1 MELSGSKQETLT
13 RLAVCVIAAL
23 ILYSSAKPLCS
34 ALKLP
39 LWEEYRPWLE
49 KNRIQAIAVV
59 SAVLFGLSLAPF
71 PLEAKPEEEPPPC
84 EDDFQ
89 PVA

>member
-1 MELSGSKQETLT
+1 MERSGSKQETLT

-34 ALKLP
+34 APKLP

-59 SAVLFGLSLAPF
+59 SAVLFGLSLALF
-71 PLEAKPEEEPPPC
+71 PLEAKEEESPPC

>member
-1 MELSGSKQETLT
+1 MERSGSKQETLT

-39 LWEEYRPWLE
+39 LWEEYRPWL
-49 KNRIQAIAVV
+49 KKLDSSHCHRAHHA
-59 SAVLFGLSLAPF
+59 LGLSLALF
-71 PLEAKPEEEPPPC
+71 PLEAKEEESPPC

>member
-34 ALKLP
+34 SLKLP

-59 SAVLFGLSLAPF
+59 SAVLFGLSLALF